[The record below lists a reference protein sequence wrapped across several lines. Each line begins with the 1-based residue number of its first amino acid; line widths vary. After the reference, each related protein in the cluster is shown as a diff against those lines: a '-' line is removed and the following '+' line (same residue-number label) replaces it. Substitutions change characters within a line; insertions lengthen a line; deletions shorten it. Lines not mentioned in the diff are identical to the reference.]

1 MLSPGGVLAGLWN
14 VDDDRVGWVAKLA
27 PLSKSGPTLSSWRAT
42 PWADSEQAVLRAGSS
57 LFTQAEQCEFGNG
70 QLRSADSLVAAIAT
84 HSPMLVMGEAERAR
98 TLATLRDFLDRQP
111 ETSSGEFTMP
121 LVTIALRAARR
132 S

>member
-1 MLSPGGVLAGLWN
+1 MQSTAL
-14 VDDDRVGWVAKLA
+14 
-27 PLSKSGPTLSSWRAT
+27 TT
-42 PWADSEQAVLRAGSS
+42 PKPRSV
-57 LFTQAEQCEFGNG
+57 EFGNG

-98 TLATLRDFLDRQP
+98 TLATFRDFLDRQP